1 MKLYNAC
8 NQETFFKRERNAI
21 LLANTNIRSII
32 FGCVLAIAFSMGP
45 GATEHTSEP

>member
-8 NQETFFKRERNAI
+8 NQATFFKREINTI
-21 LLANTNIRSII
+21 LLGNTNIKSII
-32 FGCVLAIAFSMGP
+32 FGCVPASAFSIRP

>member
-21 LLANTNIRSII
+21 LLANTNITSKI
-32 FGCVLAIAFSMGP
+32 FGCVPASAFSMVS